1 MTPRLR
7 IRRRRS
13 SSRKGNAKATNPPG
27 ALAALATAFLLAII
41 LATGPLILGAARFW
55 AELPLFLAVA
65 VLILIQGL
73 RLTALPTPQAPR
85 RADAIDLS
93 VILFV
98 VFALARWLTSPA
110 EYFSRIEVMEVI
122 ASAAVFLTCRHGM
135 ANRRYCMGLL
145 YVVVAVGIGETGLG
159 FYLANHLDWF
169 PFGST
174 ENLQLLFA
182 PRWMGTYDSP
192 NHYAALLVMTISAGL
207 ALGSFSKL
215 PWAVRIILFY
225 VALMMIVGVMYSGS
239 RGGWVALLAAI
250 GGLVTMGIR
259 NGTMK
264 WWIPVSAA
272 VVLLIVSGLL
282 FSVSPVVQYRVADS
296 ELVLKRAKTDVHLPV
311 QIARGALQI
320 AGDHPLIGLGP
331 GVGVFI
337 HPRTD
342 NGAFLARPVPLH
354 NDYLTCL
361 EDYGLLGYALAMFFI
376 AAVTLKFFRPL
387 WIDNRWQ
394 DRVLVASGFAAWL
407 ALIVHSLVDF
417 NLHIPANALLL
428 SALTGLG
435 LGRIRE
441 DKAPH
446 WSTLSLDSLGRLTG
460 MALLILGLLYGS
472 EVARTLVSENL
483 YEKTRADEDVLAVS
497 NSIQDA
503 DEALRYDSG
512 NVADLVLLGDL
523 HQFRASLEK
532 DSALR
537 QGERQ
542 KAIEAYQQALQAN
555 GPDDVV
561 QARLTAARD
570 LAQQDSAAH

>member
-1 MTPRLR
+1 
-7 IRRRRS
+7 
-13 SSRKGNAKATNPPG
+13 
-27 ALAALATAFLLAII
+27 
-41 LATGPLILGAARFW
+41 
-55 AELPLFLAVA
+55 
-65 VLILIQGL
+65 
-73 RLTALPTPQAPR
+73 
-85 RADAIDLS
+85 
-93 VILFV
+93 
-98 VFALARWLTSPA
+98 
-110 EYFSRIEVMEVI
+110 
-122 ASAAVFLTCRHGM
+122 
-135 ANRRYCMGLL
+135 
-145 YVVVAVGIGETGLG
+145 
-159 FYLANHLDWF
+159 
-169 PFGST
+169 
-174 ENLQLLFA
+174 
-182 PRWMGTYDSP
+182 
-192 NHYAALLVMTISAGL
+192 
-207 ALGSFSKL
+207 
-215 PWAVRIILFY
+215 
-225 VALMMIVGVMYSGS
+225 
-239 RGGWVALLAAI
+239 
-250 GGLVTMGIR
+250 
-259 NGTMK
+259 
-264 WWIPVSAA
+264 
-272 VVLLIVSGLL
+272 
-282 FSVSPVVQYRVADS
+282 
-296 ELVLKRAKTDVHLPV
+296 
-311 QIARGALQI
+311 
-320 AGDHPLIGLGP
+320 
-331 GVGVFI
+331 
-337 HPRTD
+337 
-342 NGAFLARPVPLH
+342 
-354 NDYLTCL
+354 
-361 EDYGLLGYALAMFFI
+361 MFFI